1 MMSFSK
7 NRKRKIVTVFS
18 LLVAVEVI
26 CAAPLTLA
34 QSQSDK
40 SVINSFITQQAK
52 RERATEYEEARSI
65 VNGDLNADS
74 AEDAVVLYTL
84 EGQGGTNQYVQ
95 YLAVFINRKGRLV
108 YVTRQVV
115 GGKNRRSIDSVS
127 IKDGKIN
134 LQTLEYLPT
143 DASCCPSKKGQMRF
157 ILSGGRLKKM

>member
-1 MMSFSK
+1 MRFPK
-7 NRKRKIVTVFS
+7 DRRPRIIIVFS
-18 LLVAVEVI
+18 LLFALEII

-34 QSQSDK
+34 QSQRDESIIK
-40 SVINSFITQQAK
+40 SFIAQQAK

-65 VNGDLNADS
+65 VRGDLNADS

-84 EGQGGTNQYVQ
+84 EGQGGSNQYVQ

-108 YVTRQVV
+108 YATHQAV
-115 GGKNRRSIDSVS
+115 GGKNRKSIESVS

-143 DASCCPSKKGQMRF
+143 DASCCPSKKGQMKF
-157 ILSGGRLKKM
+157 VLSGGRLKKS